1 MKTIRMKYS
10 GAAIIEAIHKG
21 TDRDLLKFLYK
32 TILPRVT
39 RYVLEN
45 NGSRED
51 AFDIFQDAVVAF
63 HRFVRENKFREEGNP
78 ETFIF
83 CICRNLWIN
92 KTKKEKRQVRMT
104 ENYDRYQDEAATAL
118 EGIITEERAAIVS
131 LLLSKLG
138 KKCEELLKLSIYED
152 MSLKDICLRMGFTSE
167 DAVKTQKY
175 KCKQKL
181 IGYIKENNSLM
192 EGIKHN

>member
-1 MKTIRMKYS
+1 MKYS

-21 TDRDLLKFLYK
+21 TDRDLLEFLYK
-32 TILPRVT
+32 SILPQVT
-39 RYVLEN
+39 RYVLKN

-78 ETFIF
+78 EAFIF
-83 CICRNLWIN
+83 CVSRNLWIN

-104 ENYDRYQDEAATAL
+104 ENYDRYEDDASIAI
-118 EGIITEERAAIVS
+118 EGIITEERAAIIKKM
-131 LLLSKLG
+131 LSKLG
-138 KKCEELLKLSIYED
+138 KKCEELLKLSIYDE
-152 MSLKDICLRMGFTSE
+152 MSLRDICIRMGFTSE

-175 KCKQKL
+175 KCKQRL
-181 IGYIKENNSLM
+181 IGFIKEHNGLI
-192 EGIKHN
+192 EDIKQN

>member
-1 MKTIRMKYS
+1 MKYS

-21 TDRDLLKFLYK
+21 NDRDLLNFLYK

-45 NGSRED
+45 NGCRDD

-63 HRFVRENKFREEGNP
+63 HRFVKENKFREEGSP
-78 ETFIF
+78 EAFIF

-92 KTKKEKRQVRMT
+92 KVKKEKRQVRMT
-104 ENYDRYQDEAATAL
+104 EHYERYEDDAVTAI
-118 EGIITEERAAIVS
+118 EGIITRERAAVINKV
-131 LLLSKLG
+131 LSKLG

-152 MSLKDICLRMGFTSE
+152 MSLKEICIRMGFTSE

-181 IGYIKENNSLM
+181 IGYIKEHNGLI
-192 EGIKHN
+192 EGMKQN